1 MISGERKAG
10 PRDRSWRAPGQSQH
24 ISLPGPVLTGVTSSV
39 LQGQS
44 LAQGRS
50 RGRRQALP
58 ASWADRGG
66 ARCPGPPGGLFTL

>member
-10 PRDRSWRAPGQSQH
+10 PRDRSWRASGQSQH

-58 ASWADRGG
+58 GLRGVG
-66 ARCPGPPGGLFTL
+66 PGVQDPPGHLFTL